1 MGKVVKYATAAL
13 VGGPIGLTAY
23 AAYDKGVKE
32 PMEEQ
37 KKAIAE
43 QTRQQQALIDEQ
55 KNAEATAKATAK
67 AQAIAVRKA
76 EIAGRT
82 KTKYA
87 TALGKSIDDELSVS
101 KKKTVL
107 GG

>member
-1 MGKVVKYATAAL
+1 MGKAVKYATAAL

-32 PMEEQ
+32 PMEAQ

-55 KNAEATAKATAK
+55 KNAEATAKA
-67 AQAIAVRKA
+67 QAIAMRKA

-82 KTKYA
+82 QTKYA
-87 TALGKSIDDELSVS
+87 TVLGKDSDEDNSS
-101 KKKTVL
+101 KKKKSVL

>member
-1 MGKVVKYATAAL
+1 MGKVVKYATAIVA
-13 VGGPIGLTAY
+13 GPMGLNSL
-23 AAYDKGVKE
+23 AYDKTVKE
-32 PMEEQ
+32 PIKEQTQAIEEQ
-37 KKAIAE
+37 T
-43 QTRQQQALIDEQ
+43 QQQQALIDEQ
-55 KNAEATAKATAK
+55 KNAEATAKA
-67 AQAIAVRKA
+67 QAIAMRKA

-82 KTKYA
+82 KTRYA

>member
-1 MGKVVKYATAAL
+1 MGKAVKYATAAI

-32 PMEEQ
+32 PMEAQ

-55 KNAEATAKATAK
+55 KNAEATAKA
-67 AQAIAVRKA
+67 QAIAMRKS

-87 TALGKSIDDELSVS
+87 TILGKSSDDELSVS